1 MTLGRLQSK
10 MAGLCA
16 LTRLHPEAGCRLQ
29 SPAWHAEIH
38 LALMPAVL
46 GHLLWRLGL
55 VYMFYVGSPECTL
68 IDIKGVGPS
77 FMPSSRMNH
86 MPVSP
91 RTATENY
98 HKLDL
103 KQQKFIL
110 SQLSVK
116 VMGREMK
123 MPAGPCSLQRPSKS
137 ILLASSASGGYRHVP
152 WPVGA

>member
-16 LTRLHPEAGCRLQ
+16 LTHLNPEEGNRLQ

-38 LALMPAVL
+38 LASRPVVL
-46 GHLLWRLGL
+46 GHLVWRLGL
-55 VYMFYVGSPECTL
+55 IYMFYVGSPECTL
-68 IDIKGVGPS
+68 IDIKGVGPR
-77 FMPSSRMNH
+77 FMPSNRMNR

-123 MPAGPCSLQRPSKS
+123 MLAGLCSLQRPSRS
-137 ILLASSASGGYRHVP
+137 ILPCLFSF
-152 WPVGA
+152 WWL

>member
-16 LTRLHPEAGCRLQ
+16 LTRLHPEAGNRLQ

-38 LALMPAVL
+38 LASRPVVL
-46 GHLLWRLGL
+46 GHLLWHLGW

-68 IDIKGVGPS
+68 IDIKGVGPR
-77 FMPSSRMNH
+77 FMPSNRMNR

-91 RTATENY
+91 GTATENY

-103 KQQKFIL
+103 KLQKFIL

-123 MPAGPCSLQRPSKS
+123 MLAGLCSLHRPSRS
-137 ILLASSASGGYRHVP
+137 ILPCLFSF
-152 WPVGA
+152 WWL